1 MLLDEPGITRA
12 LVVASIDTL
21 AEAPEELFPL
31 VLDLLTVGSHVCII
45 EQRRHLA
52 LVDAAVVAVVVRP
65 DKRPPTR
72 PDVPGSRI
80 TSGTIVP
87 PPQEMMTSP
96 SPPHPWNPRGYS
108 RCRPLSNA
116 TLAPPRTACNY
127 LR

>member
-1 MLLDEPGITRA
+1 LLLDEPGITRA

-87 PPQEMMTSP
+87 PPRRDDEVPVTTPPLEPTGVLEVPSPLQRDPCTSP
-96 SPPHPWNPRGYS
+96 NS
-108 RCRPLSNA
+108 L
-116 TLAPPRTACNY
+116 
-127 LR
+127 